1 MGEVFVSESYKD
13 GELLSAEGAGDAFF
27 GMLAEKKWFR
37 GWYDELE
44 SRE

>member
-1 MGEVFVSESYKD
+1 VSESYKD

-27 GMLAEKKWFR
+27 GMAEKKWFR